1 MAVECRTVPDRH
13 DVPAESDA
21 ELAARVTVEIRLRA
35 VAAVRDGAAVVDV
48 AEQFGV
54 TRQTVTAWRRR
65 YEADGLEG
73 LRDRSRRPHSS
84 PHRIPAAVEALI
96 CELRREHRRWG
107 ARRIAFELRRVGQQ
121 NPPSRS
127 TVHRVLVRNGLV
139 DPQDQ
144 QHKRVYKRWAREVPM
159 HLWQL
164 DLVGGVH
171 LVGGRECKILTGIDD
186 HSRFVVVATVLEV
199 PSGPAV
205 VDAFI
210 AAMGRWGVPVEV
222 LTDNGKQFTGKFT
235 RPLPVEVL
243 FERTCREYGIAAR
256 LTKRRSPTTTGKIER
271 FHRTL
276 RRELLDEVGAFSS
289 VEDAQAALDEWVQA
303 YNTQRPHQSLD
314 MQAPA
319 ALFRPGPTGRP
330 ATPSTPTQSTSPT
343 PATTALGQG
352 AQADTK
358 GAWEIDLRVPPAGVV
373 PLVGAQQ
380 IWVGKAFA
388 GRVVTV
394 WADLTTVHVLLD
406 DDVLKTVPSQLASAD
421 LARLSDRGARPGR
434 TAPAPAALGRE
445 VPAHTAVEVDRTATR
460 DGIVALAGHEIALGS
475 ENRRRRVTLRID
487 RGLIHAVAAGQLI
500 RTLPSPLQAGDLA
513 RLRAARPAST
523 PLPPPPSAGAQR
535 VQRRVPV
542 DGVTMVAG
550 QRLRIGRTHAGKI
563 VTVLVEDHHF
573 RVLDGESELVLH
585 ACTTT
590 KPLRNYNAPRAH
602 QRKASPNDKASEM
615 S

>member
-1 MAVECRTVPDRH
+1 MPDRH
-13 DVPAESDA
+13 DLPTESDG

-35 VAAVRDGAAVVDV
+35 VAAVKDGAAVVDV

-65 YEADGLEG
+65 YEADGLDG
-73 LRDRSRRPHSS
+73 LRDGSRRPHSS

-139 DPQDQ
+139 NPQDQ

-164 DLVGGVH
+164 DLVGGIH

-205 VDAFI
+205 VEAFVG
-210 AAMGRWGVPVEV
+210 AMGQWGVPVEV

-235 RPLPVEVL
+235 RPMPVEVL

-289 VEDAQAALDEWVQA
+289 IGDAQAALDEWVHA
-303 YNTQRPHQSLD
+303 YNTERPHQSLD
-314 MQAPA
+314 MQPPA
-319 ALFRPGPTGRP
+319 ALFRPGPAGHP
-330 ATPSTPTQSTSPT
+330 ATSPT
-343 PATTALGQG
+343 PIALMSPTP
-352 AQADTK
+352 AADTE
-358 GAWEIDLRVPPAGVV
+358 GAREIDLRVPPAGVV
-373 PLVGAQQ
+373 QLVGAQQ
-380 IWVGKAFA
+380 IWVGKAFS

-406 DDVLKTVPSQLASAD
+406 DELLKTLPSQLASAD
-421 LARLSDRGARPGR
+421 LARLADRGARPGR
-434 TAPAPAALGRE
+434 TAPAAAALTRE
-445 VPAHTAVEVDRTATR
+445 TPAHVAVEVDRTATR
-460 DGIVALAGHEIALGS
+460 DGIVAIAGHEIALGP

-487 RGLIHAVAAGQLI
+487 RGLIHAIADGQLI
-500 RTLPSPLQAGDLA
+500 RTLPSPLQAGDFA
-513 RLRAARPAST
+513 RLRAPRPAST
-523 PLPPPPSAGAQR
+523 PLPPPPAAGAQR
-535 VQRRVPV
+535 VQRRVPK

-550 QRLRIGRTHAGKI
+550 QRLRIGRTHAGKV

-573 RVLDGESELVLH
+573 RVLDGQSELALH
-585 ACTTT
+585 ARTTT
-590 KPLRNYNAPRAH
+590 KSLRNYNAPRAH
-602 QRKASPNDKASEM
+602 QRKASPDDKASEM

>member
-1 MAVECRTVPDRH
+1 MPT
-13 DVPAESDA
+13 ESDA

-35 VAAVRDGAAVVDV
+35 VTAVGDGAAVVDV

-65 YEADGLEG
+65 YEAHGLDG
-73 LRDRSRRPHSS
+73 LRDRSRKPHSS
-84 PHRIPAAVEALI
+84 PHRIPAGVEALI

-139 DPQDQ
+139 NPQDQ

-164 DLVGGVH
+164 DLVGGIH

-186 HSRFVVVATVLEV
+186 HSRFVVLATVLEV

-205 VDAFI
+205 VDAFVS
-210 AAMGRWGVPVEV
+210 AMGRWGVPVEV

-235 RPLPVEVL
+235 RPMPVEVL

-276 RRELLDEVGAFSS
+276 RRELLDEVGAFASI
-289 VEDAQAALDEWVQA
+289 EDAQAALDEWVHA
-303 YNTQRPHQSLD
+303 YNTERPHQSLD
-314 MQAPA
+314 MQPPA
-319 ALFRPGPTGRP
+319 APFRPGPAGRP
-330 ATPSTPTQSTSPT
+330 ATPILSMSPRT
-343 PATTALGQG
+343 PATTMGRQG
-352 AQADTK
+352 NDDTT
-358 GAWEIDLRVPPAGVV
+358 GAREIDLRVPAGGVV
-373 PLVGAQQ
+373 QLVGAQQ

-406 DDVLKTVPSQLASAD
+406 DGVLKTLPSRLASAD
-421 LARLSDRGARPGR
+421 LARLADRGARPGR
-434 TAPAPAALGRE
+434 TAPAAAALTRE
-445 VPAHTAVEVDRTATR
+445 TPAHTAVEVDRTATR
-460 DGIVALAGHEIALGS
+460 DGIVAIAGHEIALGP
-475 ENRRRRVTLRID
+475 ENRHRRVTLRID
-487 RGLIHAVAAGQLI
+487 QGLIHAIADGQLI
-500 RTLPSPLQAGDLA
+500 RTLPSPLQRGHVA
-513 RLRAARPAST
+513 RLRAPRQAST
-523 PLPPPPSAGAQR
+523 PLPPPPAAGAQR
-535 VQRRVPV
+535 VQRRVPI

-550 QRLRIGRTHAGKI
+550 QRLRIGRT
-563 VTVLVEDHHF
+563 
-573 RVLDGESELVLH
+573 
-585 ACTTT
+585 
-590 KPLRNYNAPRAH
+590 
-602 QRKASPNDKASEM
+602 
-615 S
+615 